1 MLNALYSA
9 RADKPVGFCFSTFI
23 EIAHWIASGHKGY
36 LRDFRHALDV
46 YGRADQIRAEDSTG
60 KWRAKVAGYKP
71 KLAAGDPA
79 YSPIE
84 QHPQFMHF
92 LLPERY

>member
-1 MLNALYSA
+1 MLNALYST
-9 RADKPVGFCFSTFI
+9 REDKPVGFGFSTFI
-23 EIAHWIASGHKGY
+23 EIAHWIASGHKGH
-36 LRDFRHALDV
+36 LRDFCHALDV
-46 YGRADQIRAEDSTG
+46 YGRADQIRAEDRTG

-84 QHPQFMHF
+84 QHPQLMHF
-92 LLPERY
+92 LLPELY